1 MACLGVKR
9 VWVPPKVAP
18 ALWKQSGLGEGRKTI
33 WTIWQSSCLVQSGL
47 SGDDAPEEQSKML
60 VALLVMVTIEVMM
73 VRLTLFNC
81 P

>member
-1 MACLGVKR
+1 MACSGVKR

-33 WTIWQSSCLVQSGL
+33 WTIWQSSWLVQAGL
-47 SGDDAPEEQSKML
+47 SGDDTPEEQSKML
-60 VALLVMVTIEVMM
+60 VAVVTIQVMM

>member
-1 MACLGVKR
+1 MACSGVKR

-33 WTIWQSSCLVQSGL
+33 WTIWQRSWLGQAGL
-47 SGDDAPEEQSKML
+47 SGDDTPEEQSKML
-60 VALLVMVTIEVMM
+60 VAVVTIEVMM

>member
-33 WTIWQSSCLVQSGL
+33 WTIWQSSWLGQGCL

-60 VALLVMVTIEVMM
+60 VAVVTIEVMM
-73 VRLTLFNC
+73 VRLILFNC

>member
-1 MACLGVKR
+1 MACSGVKR

-33 WTIWQSSCLVQSGL
+33 WTIWQSSWLGHGGL
-47 SGDDAPEEQSKML
+47 SGDEAPLEQSKVL
-60 VALLVMVTIEVMM
+60 VTIVVMM

>member
-1 MACLGVKR
+1 MACSGVKR

-33 WTIWQSSCLVQSGL
+33 WTIWQSSWLVVQAGL
-47 SGDDAPEEQSKML
+47 RGDEAPEEQSKML
-60 VALLVMVTIEVMM
+60 VAVVTIEVMM

>member
-1 MACLGVKR
+1 MACSGVKR

-18 ALWKQSGLGEGRKTI
+18 ALWKQSGLGEGTI
-33 WTIWQSSCLVQSGL
+33 WTIWHSSWLGQGGL
-47 SGDDAPEEQSKML
+47 SGDDAPEEQSKIL
-60 VALLVMVTIEVMM
+60 VTIVVMM

>member
-33 WTIWQSSCLVQSGL
+33 WTIWQSSWLVQGSL

-60 VALLVMVTIEVMM
+60 VAVVTIQVMM